1 MEHESLVLDLE
12 ELARR
17 MREDPCFP
25 WRRGDEGLVSR
36 VSEGS
41 RALGFEPPVGFEFDR
56 ESGVA
61 RFFVRRP
68 EAQVEALTV
77 WSVPRQRAFPNGELC
92 FNYREAPLKPREEY
106 AAVLGRWIH
115 HFRTLSPA
123 QLPTSPRFPEP
134 STGLSAKAH
143 AVREILIEQY
153 PRAIRGPELV
163 RLLAERELDET
174 EANLSGRIIKQLNA
188 AGCEIRNEGK
198 GYFLVPLS
206 RSLKAP

>member
-17 MREDPCFP
+17 MREDPIFP
-25 WRRGDEGLVSR
+25 WRSGDAELVARVNEASSKLGL
-36 VSEGS
+36 
-41 RALGFEPPVGFEFDR
+41 AAPVGFDFDR
-56 ESGVA
+56 AEGTA
-61 RFFVRRP
+61 RFAVRLP
-68 EAQVEALTV
+68 GASVEAV
-77 WSVPRQRAFPNGELC
+77 SIWGVPKQRAFPKGELC
-92 FNYREAPLKPREEY
+92 FNYSAAPLEKRSEY
-106 AAVLGRWIH
+106 AAVLARWIH
-115 HFRTLSPA
+115 DLRTKNRE
-123 QLPTSPRFPEP
+123 TSGPRFPEP

-174 EANLSGRIIKQLNA
+174 EANLSSRIVKQLNA
-188 AGCEIRNEGK
+188 AGCEVRNEGK